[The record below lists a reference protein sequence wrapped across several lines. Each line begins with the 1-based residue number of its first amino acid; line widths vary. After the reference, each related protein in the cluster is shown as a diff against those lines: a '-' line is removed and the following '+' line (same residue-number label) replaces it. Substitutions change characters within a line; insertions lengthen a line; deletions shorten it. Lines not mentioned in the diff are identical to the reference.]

1 MLDFEHYFDCFSVRP
16 SRQNISFDCFTVLD
30 LPVRTLVCDSVRP
43 SLLDLPVRT
52 LVCDCFTVLDLPVRT
67 LVCDCFTVL
76 DLPVR
81 TLVCDCFTVLD
92 LPVRTLVCDCFTV
105 LDLPVLDRK
114 KAKELQKKQK
124 KLHKKSDGRP
134 GTSES
139 GCRLVDFQMSS
150 TNPSLPQYVE
160 TCVEFIR
167 EEGINA
173 EGIYRIPGNKQQVEI
188 LQVKLQEDPNVDIR
202 SLDIQVNTVATVLKS
217 FFKDT
222 EPLIP
227 PQLQEELLEAA
238 EKYVEN
244 REAGKE
250 PEIPEKSTRL
260 LGIRGVLRKI
270 SPVNYEVLKYFITH
284 LNELSQHKDKHSMDS
299 RNLALCLWPT
309 ILRMDFSSYDK
320 MAQSTKIPGEVIQ
333 TLIDQCG
340 FFFHGEPEC

>member
-1 MLDFEHYFDCFSVRP
+1 MGCTASVHVMPYSTIQVPKSASTIPKSDSTINHVDSANGELVFEEE
-16 SRQNISFDCFTVLD
+16 
-30 LPVRTLVCDSVRP
+30 
-43 SLLDLPVRT
+43 
-52 LVCDCFTVLDLPVRT
+52 
-67 LVCDCFTVL
+67 
-76 DLPVR
+76 
-81 TLVCDCFTVLD
+81 
-92 LPVRTLVCDCFTV
+92 
-105 LDLPVLDRK
+105 RK
-114 KAKELQKKQK
+114 QKELQKKQK

-167 EEGINA
+167 EEVMTFVNVPWEELDRGINA

>member
-1 MLDFEHYFDCFSVRP
+1 MTFVNVPWEE
-16 SRQNISFDCFTVLD
+16 
-30 LPVRTLVCDSVRP
+30 
-43 SLLDLPVRT
+43 
-52 LVCDCFTVLDLPVRT
+52 
-67 LVCDCFTVL
+67 
-76 DLPVR
+76 
-81 TLVCDCFTVLD
+81 
-92 LPVRTLVCDCFTV
+92 
-105 LDLPVLDRK
+105 LDR
-114 KAKELQKKQK
+114 
-124 KLHKKSDGRP
+124 
-134 GTSES
+134 
-139 GCRLVDFQMSS
+139 
-150 TNPSLPQYVE
+150 
-160 TCVEFIR
+160 
-167 EEGINA
+167 GINA

-227 PQLQEELLEAA
+227 PNLQEELLEAA
-238 EKYVEN
+238 
-244 REAGKE
+244 
-250 PEIPEKSTRL
+250 EIPEKSTRL